1 MQVTLVSADGEWTE
15 RALWHLTIAG
25 MRCQTLQPEEILRGN
40 VRIIPQSVLVVDI
53 RPEAPYGSETI
64 RTLRGHIGPAPGI
77 LALTDRSRHQGAL
90 EAGADQYLD
99 SHHANTV
106 VLSAALA
113 SLHRLVKRSSIADVS

>member
-15 RALWHLTIAG
+15 RALWQLTIAG

-53 RPEAPYGSETI
+53 RPEAPYGSDTI
-64 RTLRGHIGPAPGI
+64 RALRRRIGPAPGI
-77 LALTDRSRHQGAL
+77 LALTDRTRHQNAL

-99 SHHANTV
+99 SHHTNAG
-106 VLSAALA
+106 VLSAALV
-113 SLHRLVKRSSIADVS
+113 SLHRLVERSSSAGTS